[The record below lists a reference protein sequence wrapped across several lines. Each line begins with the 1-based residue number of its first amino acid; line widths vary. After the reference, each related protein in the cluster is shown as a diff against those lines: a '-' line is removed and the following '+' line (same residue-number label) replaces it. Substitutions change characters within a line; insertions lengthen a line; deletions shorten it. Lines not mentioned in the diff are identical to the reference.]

1 MSKQTSD
8 RIPICE
14 IKKLENSELMKM
26 IADNENPNSSN
37 ASAELF
43 IRLIRQVQE
52 LKKEVLLLS
61 GQNSRKPRKRR
72 IYYYEDVELTDE
84 LLVEYIDTEA
94 FTIYKLEKIVGA
106 KKNVLRNRYKQ
117 AKKKIQALKCQNTD
131 WQGSAF

>member
-1 MSKQTSD
+1 MSKQTSG
-8 RIPICE
+8 RNPIRE
-14 IKKLENSELMKM
+14 IQKMKNSELMKI
-26 IADNENPNSSN
+26 IADDENPNSSN

-43 IRLIRQVQE
+43 IRLMRQVQE
-52 LKKEVLLLS
+52 LQKEVLLLS

-84 LLVEYIDTEA
+84 LLVEYIDTEE

-131 WQGSAF
+131 G

>member
-8 RIPICE
+8 RIPIRE

-61 GQNSRKPRKRR
+61 GQNNKKPRKRR

-84 LLVEYIDTEA
+84 LLVEYIDTEN
-94 FTIYKLEKIVGA
+94 FTIYELEKIVGA

-131 WQGSAF
+131 

>member
-1 MSKQTSD
+1 MSKQTSG
-8 RIPICE
+8 RNPIRE
-14 IKKLENSELMKM
+14 IQKMKNSELMKI
-26 IADNENPNSSN
+26 IADDENPNSSN

-52 LKKEVLLLS
+52 LKKEILILS
-61 GQNSRKPRKRR
+61 GQNSKKPRKRR

-94 FTIYKLEKIVGA
+94 FTIYELEKIVGA

-131 WQGSAF
+131 